1 MSKICPLSKKDN
13 DAIYMATTQ
22 LLDAIIKAAGNQFKG
37 DTIPMNAFVQVT
49 DEILL
54 SVVRNMISRH
64 FEGMTNMVED
74 AYKEA
79 GIS

>member
-1 MSKICPLSKKDN
+1 MSKLSPLSKKDN
-13 DAIYMATTQ
+13 AAIYRATTQ

-54 SVVRNMISRH
+54 SVVRNMINRH
-64 FEGMTNMVED
+64 FEAMTSMVED
-74 AYKEA
+74 AHKEA
-79 GIS
+79 EKS